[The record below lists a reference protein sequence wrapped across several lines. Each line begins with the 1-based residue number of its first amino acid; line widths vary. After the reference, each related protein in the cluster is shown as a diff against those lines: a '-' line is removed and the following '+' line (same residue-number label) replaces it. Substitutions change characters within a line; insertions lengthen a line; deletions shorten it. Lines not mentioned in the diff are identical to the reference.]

1 MDILIN
7 IFYMKTSAASNSTEH
22 FLYNKKQILI

>member
-1 MDILIN
+1 MDILMN
-7 IFYMKTSAASNSTEH
+7 IFHMRTSASNSTEH